1 MRGFLAVLQRE
12 VVERRLLLLAAGL
25 IGLFPLVVPYL
36 PGTPGQDPEELRSGA
51 ALVLALVLSGVLALI
66 LGGSVISRDL
76 AERRLSFYFSR
87 PLSGLAIW
95 AGKMAATALLA
106 FGCGALGLLPAW
118 LMGTSV
124 DPNGYWGNGLF
135 PGIGAR
141 AADGVEI
148 ALGWATLIVLLLLAS
163 HAAGVMMRSRS
174 PWLLFDFVALGLVV
188 ALIASSGDRLLL
200 EGAFVPAFRIVMALV
215 IALPLALLAASLV
228 QVIRGRTDLRQGHRW
243 LSVTLW
249 SLLLVFGLASLG
261 YSHWVLAVAPEDLN
275 KVFRTTPAPAGSWIA
290 LEGEARHWGPF
301 SPTFLVDTSSGRSVR
316 LERSAVP
323 LQWTHLRPEISAD
336 GRRAVWLARQHSDVD
351 SPAELMTLDLTRPEA
366 VPVSTPVT
374 FPMTYPDAPVDI
386 ALSPDGSRLA
396 SLRRGRLLVDEV
408 STGRTLLSLPLPGRE
423 IPQNQRLLFLG
434 PDLIRMYLYYLN
446 VRSAAPPR
454 TEIYEVEIKARQ
466 LTKTGS
472 AERSLWT
479 LDWDDESHERIPVRD
494 VAKGLLHIHDGR
506 TGEVLATLPASRLPW
521 AEIAL
526 LPRERIAVP
535 IGRRG
540 SWDLKI
546 LAQDGSEIRRFHF
559 DGVHMLQAGPQPDPD
574 HLFVVSW
581 KGQKPEE
588 GRQLRLLDLESG
600 ASRLLGEELVPVSRS
615 SSPGS
620 LGSKL
625 FIEEGKRLVQLD
637 PLRGEKRVVL
647 ELGKDQ

>member
-12 VVERRLLLLAAGL
+12 VVERRLVLLAAVL
-25 IGLFPLVVPYL
+25 IGLFPLITPYL
-36 PGTPGQDPEELRSGA
+36 PGVWGRGGEDARGG
-51 ALVLALVLSGVLALI
+51 LALIMSLIVSVVLSLI

-95 AGKMAATALLA
+95 AGKIAASALLV
-106 FGCGALGLLPAW
+106 FGSGALVLLPAW
-118 LMGTSV
+118 LVGASV
-124 DPNGYWGNGLF
+124 DPSGYWGNGLL
-135 PGIGAR
+135 PGIGGRSAEG
-141 AADGVEI
+141 AGI
-148 ALGWATLIVLLLLAS
+148 ALSWATLIVLLLLAS

-174 PWLLFDFVALGLVV
+174 PWLLLDFVALGLVV
-188 ALIASSGDRLLL
+188 ALILNAGDRLLL
-200 EGAFVPAFRIVMALV
+200 EGAFVSFFRIVMALV
-215 IALPLALLAASLV
+215 IALPLALLAASLF

-249 SLLLVFGLASLG
+249 SLLLVFGLASVG
-261 YSHWVLAVAPEDLN
+261 YGHWVLAVTPEDLD
-275 KVFRTTPAPAGSWIA
+275 KVTLVKPAPAGSWVA
-290 LEGEARHWGPF
+290 LEGEARHWGRF

-316 LERSAVP
+316 LRATNP
-323 LQWTHLRPEISAD
+323 LQWTHLSPEISAD
-336 GRRAVWLARQHSDVD
+336 GRRAVWLARQRSDFD
-351 SPAELMTLDLTRPEA
+351 TPLELMTLDLTRPEA
-366 VPVSTPVT
+366 VPVATPVT
-374 FPMTYPDAPVDI
+374 FPMAAYPDTLMDI

-396 SLRRGRLLVDEV
+396 SLRRGRLFVDEI

-423 IPQNQRLLFLG
+423 IPHNQRMLFLG
-434 PDLIRMYLYYLN
+434 PDLIRMYLYYMD
-446 VRSAAPPR
+446 VRSVAPPR
-454 TEIYEVEIKARQ
+454 TDIYEVQLKARQ
-466 LTKTGS
+466 LTKTGG

-494 VAKGLLHIHDGR
+494 MAKGLLHIHDGR
-506 TGEVLATLPASRLPW
+506 TGEVLATLPASRQPW
-521 AEIAL
+521 AEAAL
-526 LPRERIAVP
+526 LPGGRIAVP
-535 IGRRG
+535 MGRRG

-546 LAQDGSEIRRFHF
+546 LAQDGHEIRRFHF
-559 DGVHMLQAGPQPDPD
+559 DGVHMLQAGPQPAPD

-600 ASRLLGEELVPVSRS
+600 ASRLLGEDLVPVSRS
-615 SSPGS
+615 SPPGS

-625 FIEEGKRLVQLD
+625 FVEEGKRLVRLD

-647 ELGKDQ
+647 DLR